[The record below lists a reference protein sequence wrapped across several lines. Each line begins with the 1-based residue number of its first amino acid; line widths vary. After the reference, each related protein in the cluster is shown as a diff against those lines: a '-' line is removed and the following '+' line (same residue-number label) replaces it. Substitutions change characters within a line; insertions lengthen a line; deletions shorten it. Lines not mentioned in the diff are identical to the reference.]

1 MKKFVNGLL
10 AGSLLLAAGTVL
22 AADNAPETIKN
33 EMKTEPVTAAAPSL
47 ALLSKSRGTMV
58 YVPMDTRPV
67 CKDYT
72 VATMQAAGWNVVV
85 PPDELLSS
93 ADRNGQPDKL
103 LEWLEQNAQ
112 EAVAVVASADA
123 LIYGGLVDSRTHHI
137 EPSVLQSRA
146 ERLLSLKKKRHS
158 PDIYVFVT
166 IMRSPRAS
174 AAPVEPVYYQEWGGK
189 LYRQGVLLDKNEL
202 QGLSRKESKE
212 LKELNQRIP
221 RNVIADFYS
230 RRRTNIRTTEL
241 LLHGIES
248 DSFNYLL
255 VGRDDTSPLS
265 QAHKEARYM
274 SSLVNNF
281 SNTRIRFFSGA
292 DQLGLVLL
300 TQAANRLTCNT
311 PLVYT
316 EFGAGRGGATVPT
329 YEDDTVAESAKQ
341 HIFAAGG
348 FPSKNPVT
356 ADYILM
362 VNTPYNGKTP
372 EASDARNTGVADK
385 NTKAFADRVQSYLEH
400 GKKVI
405 VSDSAYGNGADNAL
419 VKELFRRGLAYELAA
434 YGGWNTS
441 GNTLGFALS
450 QGMESAYYEGN
461 AVKDLLTVRYLDD
474 WAYQANARMDV
485 YKNVIWPNYM
495 PNSGYTPEQ
504 KKIAEAAVMESI
516 VKTAGPVM
524 GDVVKEYDFVLPW
537 SRMFEVQPVKK
548 PVTKE
553 QKTQESVVSSGH

>member
-1 MKKFVNGLL
+1 MKKAVTGFLL
-10 AGSLLLAAGTVL
+10 GCLLLSGSAALAAEPAGTAGTTENVKES
-22 AADNAPETIKN
+22 AAKETLQDH
-33 EMKTEPVTAAAPSL
+33 AAV
-47 ALLSKSRGTMV
+47 KSRGTMV

-72 VATMQAAGWNVVV
+72 VATMKAAGWDVLV
-85 PPDELLSS
+85 PPEELLSS
-93 ADRNGQPDKL
+93 ADRDGQPDKL
-103 LEWLEQNAQ
+103 LEWLEQNTPK
-112 EAVAVVASADA
+112 AVAVVASADA

-137 EPSVLQSRA
+137 EPSVLQSRV
-146 ERLLSLKKKRHS
+146 ERLLSLKKKVHS

-166 IMRSPRAS
+166 IMRSPKAS

-189 LYRQGVLLDKNEL
+189 LFRHGALRDKVEL
-202 QGLSRKESKE
+202 QGLSRKENKE
-212 LKELNQRIP
+212 LQELNRTIP
-221 RNVIADFYS
+221 RNVIADYYD
-230 RRRTNIRTTEL
+230 RRRTNIRTSEL

-274 SSLVNNF
+274 SSLVSNF
-281 SNTRIRFFSGA
+281 SNSKIRFFSGA

-300 TQAANRLTCNT
+300 TQAANRLTFTT

-316 EFGAGRGGATVPT
+316 EFGNGKGGETVPT
-329 YEDDTVAESAKQ
+329 YEDDTVAESARQ
-341 HIFAAGG
+341 HIFAAGA
-348 FPSKNPVT
+348 FPSKNAAT
-356 ADYILM
+356 ADYVLL
-362 VNTPYNGKTP
+362 VNTPYNGKTL
-372 EASDARNTGVADK
+372 EASDAKNNGVADK
-385 NTKAFADRVQSYLEH
+385 NTKAFADKVQSFIER

-419 VKELFRRGLAYELAA
+419 VKELFRRGLAYQVAA

-450 QGMESAYYEGN
+450 QGMESPFYEGN
-461 AVKDLLTVRYLDD
+461 AAKDLLTVRYLDD

-485 YKNVIWPNYM
+485 YQHVIWPKQM
-495 PNSGYTPEQ
+495 PNSGFTPEQ
-504 KKIAEAAVMESI
+504 KRIAEAAIKESI
-516 VKTAGPVM
+516 TKVAEPVM
-524 GDVVKEYDFVLPW
+524 GSVAKEYDFKLPW

-548 PVTKE
+548 D
-553 QKTQESVVSSGH
+553 

>member
-1 MKKFVNGLL
+1 MKKFVTGLL
-10 AGSLLLAAGTVL
+10 AGGLLLAGSSVL
-22 AADNAPETIKN
+22 AANDAETVNN
-33 EMKTEPVTAAAPSL
+33 EMKTEPVTAAAPSQ
-47 ALLSKSRGTMV
+47 AVLSKSRGTMV

-72 VATMQAAGWNVVV
+72 VATMQAAGWNIVV

-93 ADRNGQPDKL
+93 LERDGQPDKL
-103 LEWLEQNAQ
+103 LEWLEQNVQ

-146 ERLLSLKKKRHS
+146 ERLLSLKQKKHS

-166 IMRSPRAS
+166 IMRTPKAS
-174 AAPVEPVYYQEWGGK
+174 AAPAEPVYYEEWGGK
-189 LYRQGVLLDKNEL
+189 LFRQGVLLDKNEL
-202 QGLSRKESKE
+202 QGLSRKETKE
-212 LKELNQRIP
+212 LQALNHEIP
-221 RNVIADFYS
+221 RNVIADFYG
-230 RRRTNIRTTEL
+230 RRRDNIRTTEL

-281 SNTRIRFFSGA
+281 SNTKIRFFSGA

-300 TQAANRLTCNT
+300 TQAANRLTYNT

-316 EFGAGRGGATVPT
+316 EFGAGKGGATVPT

-348 FPSKNPVT
+348 FPSKNPDT
-356 ADYILM
+356 ADYILL
-362 VNTPYNGKTP
+362 VNTPYNGKTL
-372 EASDARNTGVADK
+372 EASDVKNSGVADK
-385 NTKAFADRVQSYLEH
+385 NTRAFADKVQTYLEKD
-400 GKKVI
+400 KKVI

-419 VKELFRRGLAYELAA
+419 VKELFRRGIAYDLAA

-450 QGMESAYYEGN
+450 QGIESPYYEGN
-461 AVKDLLTVRYLDD
+461 AAKDLLTVRYLDD

-504 KKIAEAAVMESI
+504 KRIAEAAIKESI
-516 VKTAGPVM
+516 TKVSEPVM
-524 GDVVKEYDFVLPW
+524 GDVAKDYDFKLPW
-537 SRMFEVQPVKK
+537 SRMFEVQPIK
-548 PVTKE
+548 KE
-553 QKTQESVVSSGH
+553 Q

>member
-1 MKKFVNGLL
+1 MKKFVTGLL
-10 AGSLLLAAGTVL
+10 AGGLLLAGSSAL
-22 AADNAPETIKN
+22 AANDSAETVKN
-33 EMKTEPVTAAAPSL
+33 EMKTEPVTVVAPSQ
-47 ALLSKSRGTMV
+47 AVLSKSRGTMV

-72 VATMQAAGWNVVV
+72 VATMQAAGWNIVV

-93 ADRNGQPDKL
+93 LERDGQPDKL
-103 LEWLEQNAQ
+103 LEWLEQNVQ

-146 ERLLSLKKKRHS
+146 ERLLSLKQKKHS

-166 IMRSPRAS
+166 IMRTPKAS
-174 AAPVEPVYYQEWGGK
+174 VAPAEPVYYEEWGSK
-189 LYRQGVLLDKNEL
+189 LFRQGALLDKNEL

-212 LKELNQRIP
+212 LQALNHEIP
-221 RNVIADFYS
+221 RNVIADFYG
-230 RRRTNIRTTEL
+230 RRRDNIRTTEL

-281 SNTRIRFFSGA
+281 SNTKIRFFSGA

-300 TQAANRLTCNT
+300 TQAANRLTYNT

-316 EFGAGRGGATVPT
+316 EFGAGKGGATVPT

-348 FPSKNPVT
+348 FPSKNPDT
-356 ADYILM
+356 ADYILL
-362 VNTPYNGKTP
+362 VNTPYNGKTL
-372 EASDARNTGVADK
+372 EASDVKNSGVADK
-385 NTKAFADRVQSYLEH
+385 NTRAFADKVQAYLAQ

-419 VKELFRRGLAYELAA
+419 VKELFRRGIAYDLAA

-450 QGMESAYYEGN
+450 QGIESPYYEGN
-461 AVKDLLTVRYLDD
+461 AAKDLLTVRYLDD

-504 KKIAEAAVMESI
+504 KRIAEAAIKESI
-516 VKTAGPVM
+516 TKVSEPVM
-524 GDVVKEYDFVLPW
+524 GDVANDYDFKLPW

-548 PVTKE
+548 AKPM
-553 QKTQESVVSSGH
+553 

>member
-1 MKKFVNGLL
+1 M
-10 AGSLLLAAGTVL
+10 AGATALAAGT
-22 AADNAPETIKN
+22 ASETVKN
-33 EMKTEPVTAAAPSL
+33 EMKTEPVTADAPSL
-47 ALLSKSRGTMV
+47 AVLSKSRGTMV

-72 VATMQAAGWNVVV
+72 VATMQAAGWNIII
-85 PPDELLSS
+85 PPEELLSS
-93 ADRNGQPDKL
+93 ADRDGQPDKL

-146 ERLLSLKKKRHS
+146 ERLLSLKKNRHA

-166 IMRSPRAS
+166 IMRSPKAS
-174 AAPVEPVYYQEWGGK
+174 AAPVEPKYYEEWGGK

-202 QGLSRKESKE
+202 QGLSRKETKE
-212 LKELNQRIP
+212 LKELNHTIP
-221 RNVIADFYS
+221 RNVIGDYYS
-230 RRRTNIRTTEL
+230 RRRSNIRTTEL

-281 SNTRIRFFSGA
+281 SNAKIRFFSGA

-300 TQAANRLTCNT
+300 TQAANRLTFTT

-316 EFGAGRGGATVPT
+316 EFGAGKGGATIPT

-341 HIFAAGG
+341 HIFAAGA
-348 FPSKNPVT
+348 FPSKNPAT
-356 ADYILM
+356 ADFILL

-372 EASDARNTGVADK
+372 EASDEKNTGIADK
-385 NTKAFADRVQSYLEH
+385 NTKAFADKVQSYLEH

-419 VKELFRRGLAYELAA
+419 VKELFRRGLAYKVAA

-450 QGMESAYYEGN
+450 QGMESPCYEGN
-461 AVKDLLTVRYLDD
+461 AAKDLLTVRYLDD

-485 YKNVIWPNYM
+485 YKNVIWPNHM
-495 PNSGYTPEQ
+495 PNSGFSPEQ
-504 KKIAEAAVMESI
+504 KRIAEAAIRESI
-516 VKTAGPVM
+516 ARVSEPVM
-524 GDVVKEYDFVLPW
+524 GDAAKEYEFRLPW

-548 PVTKE
+548 
-553 QKTQESVVSSGH
+553 

>member
-1 MKKFVNGLL
+1 MKKFVTGLL
-10 AGSLLLAAGTVL
+10 MGSLLLTAGTVL
-22 AADNAPETIKN
+22 AASDAPETVNK
-33 EMKTEPVTAAAPSL
+33 EAKTEPVKAAATSQPV
-47 ALLSKSRGTMV
+47 LSKSRGTMV

-72 VATMQAAGWNVVV
+72 VATMQAAGWDIKI
-85 PPDELLSS
+85 PPEELLSA
-93 ADRNGQPDKL
+93 ADRDGQPDKL

-112 EAVAVVASADA
+112 DAVAVVASADA

-146 ERLLSLKKKRHS
+146 ERLLSLKKKGHS

-166 IMRSPRAS
+166 IMRSPKAS
-174 AAPVEPVYYQEWGGK
+174 AAPVEPVYYEEWGGK
-189 LYRQGVLLDKNEL
+189 LFRQGALLDKSEL
-202 QGLSRKESKE
+202 SGLSRKETKE
-212 LKELNQRIP
+212 LKELNHTLP
-221 RNVIADFYS
+221 RNVVSDFYS

-300 TQAANRLTCNT
+300 TQAANRLTYNT

-316 EFGAGRGGATVPT
+316 EFGAGKGGETVPS

-341 HIFAAGG
+341 HIFAAGA
-348 FPSKNPVT
+348 FPSRNPAT
-356 ADYILM
+356 ADFILL
-362 VNTPYNGKTP
+362 VNTPFDGKTL
-372 EASDARNTGVADK
+372 EASDKKNTGIADK
-385 NTKAFADRVQSYLEH
+385 NTKAFAEKVQSYIEQ

-405 VSDSAYGNGADNAL
+405 LSDSAYGNGADNAL
-419 VKELFRRGLAYELAA
+419 VKELFRRGIAYKVAA

-441 GNTLGFALS
+441 GNSLGFALA
-450 QGMESAYYEGN
+450 QGIESSGYEGN
-461 AVKDLLTVRYLDD
+461 AATDLLTVRYLDD

-485 YKNVIWPNYM
+485 YQNVIWPKLM
-495 PNSGYTPEQ
+495 PNSGFTPEQ
-504 KKIAEAAVMESI
+504 FFYQCVIRSVSI
-516 VKTAGPVM
+516 GRI
-524 GDVVKEYDFVLPW
+524 G
-537 SRMFEVQPVKK
+537 
-548 PVTKE
+548 
-553 QKTQESVVSSGH
+553 

>member
-1 MKKFVNGLL
+1 MKKFVTGLL
-10 AGSLLLAAGTVL
+10 AGGLLLAGSSVL
-22 AADNAPETIKN
+22 AANDSAETVKN
-33 EMKTEPVTAAAPSL
+33 EMKTEPVTVVAPSQ
-47 ALLSKSRGTMV
+47 AVLSKSRGTMV

-72 VATMQAAGWNVVV
+72 VATMQAAGWNIVV

-93 ADRNGQPDKL
+93 LERDGQPDKL
-103 LEWLEQNAQ
+103 LEWLEQNVQ

-146 ERLLSLKKKRHS
+146 ERLLSLKQKKHS

-166 IMRSPRAS
+166 IMRTPKAS
-174 AAPVEPVYYQEWGGK
+174 VAPAEPVYYEEWGSK
-189 LYRQGVLLDKNEL
+189 LFRQGALLDKNEL

-212 LKELNQRIP
+212 LQALNHEIP
-221 RNVIADFYS
+221 RNVIADFYG
-230 RRRTNIRTTEL
+230 RRRDNIRTTEL

-281 SNTRIRFFSGA
+281 SNTKIRFFSGA

-300 TQAANRLTCNT
+300 TQAANRLTYNT

-316 EFGAGRGGATVPT
+316 EFGAGKGGATVPT

-348 FPSKNPVT
+348 FPSRNPDT
-356 ADYILM
+356 ADYILL
-362 VNTPYNGKTP
+362 VNTPYNGKTL
-372 EASDARNTGVADK
+372 EASDVKNSGVADK
-385 NTKAFADRVQSYLEH
+385 NTRAFADKVQTYLEKD
-400 GKKVI
+400 KKVI

-419 VKELFRRGLAYELAA
+419 VKELFRRGIAYDLAA

-450 QGMESAYYEGN
+450 QGIESPYYEGN
-461 AVKDLLTVRYLDD
+461 AAKDLLTVRYLDD

-504 KKIAEAAVMESI
+504 KRIAEAAIKESI
-516 VKTAGPVM
+516 TKVSEPVM
-524 GDVVKEYDFVLPW
+524 GNVAKDYDFKLPW
-537 SRMFEVQPVKK
+537 SRMFEVQPIK
-548 PVTKE
+548 KE
-553 QKTQESVVSSGH
+553 Q